1 MAPGEGLMLKNLYY
15 DTYNRK
21 HPKKSLELNS
31 VEQSKLDEFR
41 KTKIVMEVLY
51 CKKVFEDWSMTDGLL
66 SHPRVQELERAQA
79 AKEAAE
85 LEAAQALKSTNDDS

>member
-1 MAPGEGLMLKNLYY
+1 MAPGEGLMLKNLHY

-41 KTKIVMEVLY
+41 KTKIMDQVL
-51 CKKVFEDWSMTDGLL
+51 
-66 SHPRVQELERAQA
+66 
-79 AKEAAE
+79 
-85 LEAAQALKSTNDDS
+85 